1 MTYSTDQQYHFQ
13 FQSLDLREKRGIRR
27 GIWIPFARSSQ
38 FFIEADKMMQ
48 FKIRI
53 LKENG
58 LHSMKKISLS
68 WTKVHLLII
77 CVWLQLN
84 VLYRL
89 ECPRASLSYYYW
101 QNRLYNPQT
110 FFSVLDTRMDFNVTN
125 SGKTDAVST
134 IA

>member
-1 MTYSTDQQYHFQ
+1 MTDSTDSTDQRYYFQ
-13 FQSLDLREKRGIRR
+13 FQTLYLREKRGIGW

-38 FFIEADKMMQ
+38 FLIEADQIME

-53 LKENG
+53 LTENG

-68 WTKVHLLII
+68 STKVHLLII

-84 VLYRL
+84 VFYWL
-89 ECPRASLSYYYW
+89 ECPMTSLSYYFW

-125 SGKTDAVST
+125 SEKLMHF
-134 IA
+134 

>member
-1 MTYSTDQQYHFQ
+1 MTDSTDSTDQRYYFQ
-13 FQSLDLREKRGIRR
+13 FQTLYLREKRGIGW

-38 FFIEADKMMQ
+38 FLIEADQIME

-53 LKENG
+53 LTENG

-68 WTKVHLLII
+68 STKVHLLII

-84 VLYRL
+84 VFYRL
-89 ECPRASLSYYYW
+89 ECPMTSLLYYFW

-125 SGKTDAVST
+125 SEKLMHF
-134 IA
+134 